1 MAKPKRARKKDPP
14 AAPRPPT
21 RRLLPMDLQVGDRIV
36 AKTGEW
42 EVVARPFTTAAGK
55 NAHVRVRQ
63 VGQRQFTDLKSWGA
77 QERISVRRA
86 PGERG

>member
-1 MAKPKRARKKDPP
+1 MGKPRKSTKRNQ
-14 AAPRPPT
+14 APQAEHRVF
-21 RRLLPMDLQVGDRIV
+21 PMEVQIGDRLV
-36 AKTGEW
+36 NETGEW

>member
-1 MAKPKRARKKDPP
+1 MGKPRKSTKRNQ
-14 AAPRPPT
+14 APQAEHRVF
-21 RRLLPMDLQVGDRIV
+21 PMEVQIGDRLV
-36 AKTGEW
+36 NETGEW
-42 EVVARPFTTAAGK
+42 EVVAPFTAAAGK
-55 NAHVRVRQ
+55 NARMSRFRK